1 MKTPDIIDAFI
12 DVAKC
17 PLCGEDNRC
26 QNICGDPDVNNESE
40 NKNCWCKEVK
50 FPKQLL
56 DAVPVETKNKA
67 CICQR
72 CLNKTLNT

>member
-1 MKTPDIIDAFI
+1 MNTPDIIDP
-12 DVAKC
+12 AKC
-17 PLCGEDNRC
+17 PLCGENNDC
-26 QNICGDPDVNNESE
+26 QNICGDPEP

-56 DAVPVETKNKA
+56 DAVPVETKNKV

-72 CLNKTLNT
+72 CLNKTLNP